1 LKGRKRR
8 ERKEIRERVN
18 KPNEAQILGPT
29 RLAEKK
35 REERRKKKRKEVP
48 NQLLA

>member
-35 REERRKKKRKEVP
+35 REERRGKKRKEVP

>member
-35 REERRKKKRKEVP
+35 REERR
-48 NQLLA
+48 